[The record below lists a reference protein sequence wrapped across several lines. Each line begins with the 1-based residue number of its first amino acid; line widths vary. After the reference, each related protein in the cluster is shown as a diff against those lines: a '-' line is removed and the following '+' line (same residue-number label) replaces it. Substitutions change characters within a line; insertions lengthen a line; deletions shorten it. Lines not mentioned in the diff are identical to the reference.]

1 MDRHGLPSA
10 GAATSDTSEA
20 PYRPL
25 VAQHATNTAPGNGP
39 PIRSRSLLIAGLT
52 FVVWALGTA
61 HLWFAFGLSAPIAM
75 EQAFVGTASGGN
87 EYQTAEANSTAV
99 AALPSTGQHREE
111 QPSRNSTTATKGVMM
126 QGQAN
131 VCASNSEQDMDYY
144 NGQVSAADSQ
154 TCDLPVHRTLFFH
167 RLFAYPSDL

>member
-1 MDRHGLPSA
+1 MDRHGQPSA

-20 PYRPL
+20 PATGGP
-25 VAQHATNTAPGNGP
+25 TNTAPRNGP

-52 FVVWALGTA
+52 FVVSALGTA
-61 HLWFAFGLSAPIAM
+61 HLWFAFGLSAPMAM
-75 EQAFVGTASGGN
+75 EQAFVGTASGEN

-99 AALPSTGQHREE
+99 AALPSTGQRREE
-111 QPSRNSTTATKGVMM
+111 QPNRNSTTATKGVTI
-126 QGQAN
+126 QAN
-131 VCASNSEQDMDYY
+131 VCASNFEQDTDYY